1 MNSYDDYFS
10 YNGNE
15 LMCEGLPL
23 RGIGQQ
29 YGTPLYVYTERGFR
43 ERYREIDEA
52 LAGVPHLI
60 CYSIKS
66 NSNINILRT
75 MAEMGSG
82 MDVVSGGEI
91 RRALAAGVDPG
102 RIVFAGVGKTEEE
115 ISEAIDGKILMFNC
129 ESFEEM
135 ERIDGIARAKKTVAD
150 ISIRVNPD
158 VAANTHHYITTGKK
172 ENKFGIAIDQ
182 LVERGPFIKGLAGVR
197 LIGIHCH
204 IGSQI
209 VDMQPFV
216 AALDRLLSLIGELKN
231 GGFSDLAHI
240 NLGGGVGIRYKD
252 EDFFPISEWAGEVT
266 KRVSASGMK
275 LIIEPGRYISGNNG
289 VLLVRLL
296 YKKRSGQKVFLITD
310 GGMNDLIRPSLYSAF
325 QNVFNC
331 VRRDT
336 IEVADVVGPIC
347 ESGDFFAKD
356 REITLSEQGDY
367 LAVMSAGA
375 YGMSMAS
382 RYNTRRLPAEVMVGA
397 DGTTRLIRR
406 RESYDDIMAPELGL

>member
-356 REITLSEQGDY
+356 REMTLSEQGDY

>member
-1 MNSYDDYFS
+1 MNSYDDYFP

-15 LMCEGLPL
+15 LMCEGLSL
-23 RGIGQQ
+23 REIGER
-29 YGTPLYVYTERGFR
+29 YGTPLYIYTGRGFL

-52 LAGVPHLI
+52 LEGVPHLI

-66 NSNINILRT
+66 NSNVNILRT

-91 RRALAAGVDPG
+91 QRARAAGVDPG
-102 RIVFAGVGKTEEE
+102 KIVFAGVGKTDEE
-115 ISEAIDGKILMFNC
+115 ISDAIDAKILMFNC

-135 ERIDGIARAKKTVAD
+135 EKIDGIARSKNIVAD

-158 VAANTHHYITTGKK
+158 VEANTHHYITTGKK
-172 ENKFGIAIDQ
+172 ENKFGIAIDM
-182 LVERGPFIKGLAGVR
+182 LLERRAFIKGLAGIR

-216 AALDRLLSLIGELKN
+216 AALERLLALIDELKK
-231 GGFSDLAHI
+231 GGFTDLAYI
-240 NLGGGVGIRYKD
+240 NLGGGMGIRYSD
-252 EDFFPISEWAGEVT
+252 EEFFPIADWAGEVK
-266 KRVSASGMK
+266 KRVSAAGLK

-310 GGMNDLIRPSLYSAF
+310 GGMNDLIRPSLYSAY
-325 QNVFNC
+325 QAVQNC

-336 IEVADVVGPIC
+336 TEVVDVVGPIC

-356 REITLSEQGDY
+356 REITRSEQGDY
-367 LAVMSAGA
+367 LAIMSAGA

-382 RYNTRRLPAEVMVGA
+382 RYNTRRLPAEVMVGIDETA
-397 DGTTRLIRR
+397 RLIRK
-406 RESYDDIMAPELGL
+406 RETYDDMLVHELSL

>member
-1 MNSYDDYFS
+1 
-10 YNGNE
+10 
-15 LMCEGLPL
+15 
-23 RGIGQQ
+23 
-29 YGTPLYVYTERGFR
+29 
-43 ERYREIDEA
+43 
-52 LAGVPHLI
+52 
-60 CYSIKS
+60 
-66 NSNINILRT
+66 
-75 MAEMGSG
+75 
-82 MDVVSGGEI
+82 
-91 RRALAAGVDPG
+91 
-102 RIVFAGVGKTEEE
+102 
-115 ISEAIDGKILMFNC
+115 
-129 ESFEEM
+129 
-135 ERIDGIARAKKTVAD
+135 
-150 ISIRVNPD
+150 
-158 VAANTHHYITTGKK
+158 
-172 ENKFGIAIDQ
+172 
-182 LVERGPFIKGLAGVR
+182 
-197 LIGIHCH
+197 
-204 IGSQI
+204 
-209 VDMQPFV
+209 
-216 AALDRLLSLIGELKN
+216 
-231 GGFSDLAHI
+231 
-240 NLGGGVGIRYKD
+240 
-252 EDFFPISEWAGEVT
+252 
-266 KRVSASGMK
+266 
-275 LIIEPGRYISGNNG
+275 

>member
-23 RGIGQQ
+23 RGIGEQ

-135 ERIDGIARAKKTVAD
+135 ERIDGIARAKKAVAD

-231 GGFSDLAHI
+231 GGFADLAHI
-240 NLGGGVGIRYKD
+240 NLGGGLGIRYKD
-252 EDFFPISEWAGEVT
+252 EDFFPIAEWADEVT
-266 KRVSASGMK
+266 KRVSASGLK

-356 REITLSEQGDY
+356 REMTLSEQGDY

>member
-102 RIVFAGVGKTEEE
+102 RIVFAGVGKTDEE

-135 ERIDGIARAKKTVAD
+135 GRIDGIARAKKAVAD

-216 AALDRLLSLIGELKN
+216 AALDRLLSLIGELKKV
-231 GGFSDLAHI
+231 GFSDLAHI
-240 NLGGGVGIRYKD
+240 NLGGGLGIRYKD
-252 EDFFPISEWAGEVT
+252 EDFFPIAEWADEVT
-266 KRVSASGMK
+266 KRVSASGLK

-356 REITLSEQGDY
+356 REMTLSEQGDY

>member
-1 MNSYDDYFS
+1 MNSYDDYFY

-23 RGIGQQ
+23 RGIGEQ

-135 ERIDGIARAKKTVAD
+135 GRIDGIARAKKAVAD

-216 AALDRLLSLIGELKN
+216 AALDRLLSLIGELKKV
-231 GGFSDLAHI
+231 GFSDLAHI
-240 NLGGGVGIRYKD
+240 NLGGGLGIRYKD
-252 EDFFPISEWAGEVT
+252 EDFFPIAEWADEVT
-266 KRVSASGMK
+266 KRVSASGLK

-356 REITLSEQGDY
+356 REMTLSEQGDY